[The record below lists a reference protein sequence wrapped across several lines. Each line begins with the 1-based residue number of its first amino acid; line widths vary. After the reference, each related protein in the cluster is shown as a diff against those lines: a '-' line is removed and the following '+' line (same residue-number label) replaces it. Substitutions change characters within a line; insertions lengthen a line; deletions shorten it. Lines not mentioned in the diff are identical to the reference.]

1 MNKFIKITKA
11 SEHNLKDVSLE
22 IPKEKLILFTGLSGS
37 GKSSLAF
44 DTIYAEGQRR
54 YVESLSSYAR
64 QFLEMMDK
72 PKVESIEGLSPSIS
86 IEQKTTSRNP
96 RSTVGTVT
104 EIYDYLRV
112 LYARV
117 GTPYSPVTGLPIEAQ
132 TVSNMVD
139 RIMKLE
145 AGQKIILLAPIAKEK
160 KGEFQTEFQK
170 IRKDGFQRVKVDG
183 AFYTVDKVPK
193 LEKNFKH
200 DIDIVIDR
208 LISGSID
215 PVRLADSIETALH
228 YSGSLLIVEFADNQ
242 ITNEKK
248 INKSKNDTHERLVF
262 STKFACPVSGFSLGE
277 IEPRLF
283 SFNSPIGACKGC
295 DGIGNIYSAD
305 PKKIV
310 PDEGLSIIDGAI
322 KPWRNL
328 NTSLISEML
337 EPLLQEYGFSL
348 SSPWKDID
356 KEIKDIILYGS
367 KKNIEFTKR
376 SGTDALNFLKP
387 FDGIVP
393 MINQAIKQ
401 VKSRYKFRELF
412 RYQSLQPC
420 GDCNGK
426 RLNENALC
434 VKIDDIDISILTAM
448 SIKDAKDWISNI
460 ADRLTDNKKTIATP
474 IVKEIFDRLSFLNE
488 VGLDYLTLA
497 RSSGTLS
504 GGEAQR
510 IRLASQIGSKLTGVI
525 YVLDEPSIGLHQ
537 RDNGRLL
544 HTLSS
549 LRDLGN
555 TVIIVEHD
563 EEAMRA
569 ADYIVDI
576 GPGAGV
582 NGGDIVAKGS
592 LNDIEK
598 NNKSITGKYLS
609 KKLVIDIPNVR
620 RKKTATLRITDAKEN
635 NIKGIDADFPLGL
648 LLCITGVSGSGKS
661 TLINN
666 ILFQGLNSKL
676 SRAGMVFDNYSKIVG
691 DEYIDKIIEINQSP
705 IGRTPRS
712 NPVTYTGTFTPIRD
726 WFASLP
732 ESKTRGYKPGRFS
745 FNVKGGRCENC
756 EGDGLI
762 KVEMHFLS
770 DVYVTCDVCGGKR
783 YNRETL
789 EVRYK
794 DKNISDVLDMTVFEA
809 VEFFRAIPAIR
820 DKLMMLQAVGLD
832 YIKIGQSAT
841 TLSGGE
847 AQRIKLSKELSRKP
861 KGNTLYILDEPT
873 TGLHFHDVQKL
884 IKILN
889 ELVDKGNSVLVIEH
903 NLDVIKSADWI
914 IDMGPEGGDHGGKII
929 AEGTPEHVAKQKVS
943 HTGKFLKEIL
953 TS

>member
-1 MNKFIKITKA
+1 
-11 SEHNLKDVSLE
+11 
-22 IPKEKLILFTGLSGS
+22 
-37 GKSSLAF
+37 
-44 DTIYAEGQRR
+44 
-54 YVESLSSYAR
+54 
-64 QFLEMMDK
+64 MMDK

-139 RIMKLE
+139 RIMKLD

-592 LNDIEK
+592 LKDIEK

>member
-1 MNKFIKITKA
+1 M
-11 SEHNLKDVSLE
+11 V
-22 IPKEKLILFTGLSGS
+22 LFTGLSGS

-117 GTPYSPVTGLPIEAQ
+117 GIPYSPATGLPIEAQ

-145 AGQKIILLAPIAKEK
+145 HGQRIILMSPIAKEK

-183 AFYTVDKVPK
+183 SFYTLDKVPR

-208 LISGSID
+208 LVCGSID
-215 PVRLADSIETALH
+215 PVRLADSIETALQ
-228 YSGSLLIVEFADNQ
+228 YSGSLLIVEFADKN
-242 ITNEKK
+242 TGSEKK
-248 INKSKNDTHERLVF
+248 INTSKNDTHERVIF

-277 IEPRLF
+277 VEPRLF

-295 DGIGNIYSAD
+295 DGIGNIYTAD
-305 PKKIV
+305 PKKII
-310 PDEGLSIIDGAI
+310 PDEDLSIINGAI

-328 NTSLISEML
+328 NSTLITEML
-337 EPLLQEYGFSL
+337 EPLLKKYGFSL
-348 SSPWKDID
+348 SSSWKTID
-356 KEIKDIILYGS
+356 QRIRDVILYGS
-367 KKNIEFTKR
+367 ENNIEFIKK
-376 SGTDALNFLKP
+376 GDGDDLNFLRP
-387 FDGIVP
+387 FDGIIP
-393 MINQAIKQ
+393 MINKAIKQ

-420 GDCNGK
+420 GICQGK

-434 VKIDDIDISILTAM
+434 VKIDNIDISTLTSM
-448 SIKDAKDWISNI
+448 SIKDAKDWVWGLNNI
-460 ADRLTDNKKTIATP
+460 LTDNKKTIATP
-474 IVKEIFDRLSFLNE
+474 ILKEIYDRLSFLDE
-488 VGLDYLTLA
+488 VGLDYLTLSRA
-497 RSSGTLS
+497 SGTLS

-544 HTLSS
+544 KTLSS

-569 ADYIVDI
+569 ADFIVDI

-582 NGGDIVAKGS
+582 NGGDVVAKGS
-592 LNDIEK
+592 LKDIKK
-598 NNKSITGKYLS
+598 NSKSITGKYLS
-609 KKLVIDIPNVR
+609 KKLSIDTPAIR
-620 RKKTATLRITDAKEN
+620 RKKKSSLTIKGANEN
-635 NIKGIDADFPLGL
+635 NIHNINADFPLGL

-661 TLINN
+661 TLVNN
-666 ILFQGLNSKL
+666 ILFQGLNSQL
-676 SRAGMVFDNYSKIVG
+676 MRAGITHDNYTNMIGS
-691 DEYIDKIIEINQSP
+691 EYVDKIIEINQSP

-732 ESKTRGYKPGRFS
+732 ESKTRGYKAGRFS
-745 FNVKGGRCENC
+745 FNVKGGRCEHC

-770 DVYVTCDVCGGKR
+770 DVYVTCDVCNGKR

-789 EVRYK
+789 EVKYK
-794 DKNISDVLDMTVFEA
+794 NKNISDILEMTVLEA
-809 VEFFRAIPAIR
+809 VEFFRPIPSIR
-820 DKLMMLQAVGLD
+820 DKLIMLQAVGLD

-873 TGLHFHDVQKL
+873 TGLHFHDVEKL

-903 NLDVIKSADWI
+903 NLDVIKNADWI
-914 IDMGPEGGDHGGKII
+914 IDMGPEGGNHGGKII
-929 AEGTPEHVAKQKVS
+929 AEGTPEDIAKEKVS

-953 TS
+953 F

>member
-1 MNKFIKITKA
+1 
-11 SEHNLKDVSLE
+11 
-22 IPKEKLILFTGLSGS
+22 
-37 GKSSLAF
+37 
-44 DTIYAEGQRR
+44 
-54 YVESLSSYAR
+54 
-64 QFLEMMDK
+64 MMDK

-117 GTPYSPVTGLPIEAQ
+117 GIPYSPATGLPIEAQ

-139 RIMKLE
+139 RIMKLDG
-145 AGQKIILLAPIAKEK
+145 GQKIILLSPIAKEK

-183 AFYTVDKVPK
+183 CFYTIDKVPK

-208 LISGSID
+208 LICGSID
-215 PVRLADSIETALH
+215 PVRLADSIETGLQ
-228 YSGSLLIVEFADNQ
+228 YSGSLLIVEFADKQ
-242 ITNEKK
+242 INTDKK
-248 INKSKNDTHERLVF
+248 VNTSKNDTHERIIF

-305 PKKIV
+305 PKKII
-310 PDEGLSIIDGAI
+310 PDDSLSIIEGAI
-322 KPWRNL
+322 KPWRNI
-328 NTSLISEML
+328 NASLIADML
-337 EPLLQEYGFSL
+337 EPFLQKYGFSL
-348 SSPWKDID
+348 STPWKNITGEV
-356 KEIKDIILYGS
+356 KEIILYGS
-367 KKNIEFTKR
+367 KNNIEFVKK
-376 SGTDALNFLKP
+376 SGKEDLNFLKP
-387 FDGIVP
+387 FDGIIPIV
-393 MINQAIKQ
+393 NQAIKQ

-420 GDCNGK
+420 SECNGK

-434 VKIDDIDISILTAM
+434 VKIDNVDISALTAM
-448 SIKDAKDWISNI
+448 SIKDAKNWVSTITDT
-460 ADRLTDNKKTIATP
+460 LTDNKKTIASP
-474 IVKEIFDRLSFLNE
+474 ILKEIFDRLSFLDE
-488 VGLDYLTLA
+488 VGLDYLTLS

-544 HTLSS
+544 NTLSS

-569 ADYIVDI
+569 ADFIVDI

-582 NGGDIVAKGS
+582 NGGDIVAQGTLKDIQK
-592 LNDIEK
+592 ND
-598 NNKSITGKYLS
+598 NSITGKYLS
-609 KKLVIDIPNVR
+609 KKLSIDIPKKR
-620 RKKTATLRITDAKEN
+620 RKKTALLKIRGAKEN
-635 NIKGIDADFPLGL
+635 NIQGIDADFPLGL

-676 SRAGMVFDNYSKIVG
+676 SRAGITYDNYSNMIG

-732 ESKTRGYKPGRFS
+732 ESKTRGYKAGRFS
-745 FNVKGGRCENC
+745 FNVKGGRCEHC

-770 DVYVTCDVCGGKR
+770 DVYVTCDVCHGKR

-789 EVRYK
+789 EVMYK
-794 DKNISDVLDMTVFEA
+794 GKNISDVLDMTVYEA
-809 VEFFRAIPAIR
+809 VEFFKAIPAIR
-820 DKLMMLQAVGLD
+820 DKLIMLQAVGLD

-873 TGLHFHDVQKL
+873 TGLHFHDVEKL

-914 IDMGPEGGDHGGKII
+914 IDMGPEGGDHGGRII
-929 AEGTPEHVAKQKVS
+929 AKGTPEDIAKKEVS
-943 HTGKFLKEIL
+943 HTGKFLKEMFAN
-953 TS
+953 

>member
-1 MNKFIKITKA
+1 
-11 SEHNLKDVSLE
+11 
-22 IPKEKLILFTGLSGS
+22 
-37 GKSSLAF
+37 
-44 DTIYAEGQRR
+44 
-54 YVESLSSYAR
+54 
-64 QFLEMMDK
+64 MMDK

-117 GTPYSPVTGLPIEAQ
+117 GIPYSPATGLPIEAQ

-139 RIMKLE
+139 RIMKLDG
-145 AGQKIILLAPIAKEK
+145 GQKIILLSPIAKEK

-183 AFYTVDKVPK
+183 CFYTIDKVPK

-208 LISGSID
+208 LICGSID
-215 PVRLADSIETALH
+215 PVRLADSIETGLQ
-228 YSGSLLIVEFADNQ
+228 YSGSLLIVEFADKQ
-242 ITNEKK
+242 INTLKK
-248 INKSKNDTHERLVF
+248 VNTSKNDTHERIIF

-305 PKKIV
+305 PKKII
-310 PDEGLSIIDGAI
+310 PDDSLSIIGGAI
-322 KPWRNL
+322 KPWRNI
-328 NTSLISEML
+328 NASLIADML
-337 EPLLQEYGFSL
+337 EPFLQKYGFSL
-348 SSPWKDID
+348 STPWKNITGEV
-356 KEIKDIILYGS
+356 KEIILYGS
-367 KKNIEFTKR
+367 KNNIEFVKK
-376 SGTDALNFLKP
+376 SGKEDLNFLKP
-387 FDGIVP
+387 FDGIIPIV
-393 MINQAIKQ
+393 NQAIKQ

-420 GDCNGK
+420 SECNGK

-434 VKIDDIDISILTAM
+434 VKIDNVDISALTAM
-448 SIKDAKDWISNI
+448 SIKDAKNWVSTITDT
-460 ADRLTDNKKTIATP
+460 LTDNKKTIASP
-474 IVKEIFDRLSFLNE
+474 ILKEIFDRLSFLDE
-488 VGLDYLTLA
+488 VGLDYLTLS

-544 HTLSS
+544 NTLSS

-569 ADYIVDI
+569 ADFIVDI

-582 NGGDIVAKGS
+582 NGGDIVAKGT
-592 LNDIEK
+592 LKDIQK
-598 NNKSITGKYLS
+598 NVNSITGKYLS
-609 KKLVIDIPNVR
+609 KKLSIDIPKKR
-620 RKKTATLRITDAKEN
+620 RKKTALLKISGAKEN
-635 NIKGIDADFPLGL
+635 NIQGINAEFPLGL

-676 SRAGMVFDNYSKIVG
+676 SRAGITYDNYSNMIG

-732 ESKTRGYKPGRFS
+732 ESKTRGYKAGRFS
-745 FNVKGGRCENC
+745 FNVKGGRCEHC

-770 DVYVTCDVCGGKR
+770 DVYVTCDVCHGKR

-789 EVRYK
+789 EVMYK
-794 DKNISDVLDMTVFEA
+794 GKNISDVLDMTVYEA
-809 VEFFRAIPAIR
+809 VEFFKAIPAIR
-820 DKLMMLQAVGLD
+820 DKLIMLQAVGLD

-873 TGLHFHDVQKL
+873 TGLHFHDVEKL

-914 IDMGPEGGDHGGKII
+914 IDMGPEGGNRGGEII
-929 AEGTPEHVAKQKVS
+929 AMGTPEEVATNKNS
-943 HTGKFLKEIL
+943 HTGDYLKKVLE
-953 TS
+953 THSSR

>member
-1 MNKFIKITKA
+1 
-11 SEHNLKDVSLE
+11 
-22 IPKEKLILFTGLSGS
+22 
-37 GKSSLAF
+37 
-44 DTIYAEGQRR
+44 
-54 YVESLSSYAR
+54 
-64 QFLEMMDK
+64 MMDK

-117 GTPYSPVTGLPIEAQ
+117 GTPYSPATGLPIEAQ

-145 AGQKIILLAPIAKEK
+145 DGQKIILLAPIAKEK

-183 AFYTVDKVPK
+183 NFYTIDKVPK

-420 GDCNGK
+420 GC
-426 RLNENALC
+426 LLYT
-434 VKIDDIDISILTAM
+434 S
-448 SIKDAKDWISNI
+448 
-460 ADRLTDNKKTIATP
+460 
-474 IVKEIFDRLSFLNE
+474 
-488 VGLDYLTLA
+488 
-497 RSSGTLS
+497 
-504 GGEAQR
+504 
-510 IRLASQIGSKLTGVI
+510 
-525 YVLDEPSIGLHQ
+525 PSP
-537 RDNGRLL
+537 RD
-544 HTLSS
+544 
-549 LRDLGN
+549 
-555 TVIIVEHD
+555 
-563 EEAMRA
+563 
-569 ADYIVDI
+569 
-576 GPGAGV
+576 
-582 NGGDIVAKGS
+582 
-592 LNDIEK
+592 
-598 NNKSITGKYLS
+598 
-609 KKLVIDIPNVR
+609 
-620 RKKTATLRITDAKEN
+620 
-635 NIKGIDADFPLGL
+635 GL
-648 LLCITGVSGSGKS
+648 L
-661 TLINN
+661 
-666 ILFQGLNSKL
+666 
-676 SRAGMVFDNYSKIVG
+676 SRMPS
-691 DEYIDKIIEINQSP
+691 
-705 IGRTPRS
+705 
-712 NPVTYTGTFTPIRD
+712 
-726 WFASLP
+726 
-732 ESKTRGYKPGRFS
+732 
-745 FNVKGGRCENC
+745 
-756 EGDGLI
+756 
-762 KVEMHFLS
+762 
-770 DVYVTCDVCGGKR
+770 
-783 YNRETL
+783 
-789 EVRYK
+789 
-794 DKNISDVLDMTVFEA
+794 
-809 VEFFRAIPAIR
+809 
-820 DKLMMLQAVGLD
+820 
-832 YIKIGQSAT
+832 SA
-841 TLSGGE
+841 
-847 AQRIKLSKELSRKP
+847 
-861 KGNTLYILDEPT
+861 
-873 TGLHFHDVQKL
+873 
-884 IKILN
+884 
-889 ELVDKGNSVLVIEH
+889 
-903 NLDVIKSADWI
+903 
-914 IDMGPEGGDHGGKII
+914 
-929 AEGTPEHVAKQKVS
+929 
-943 HTGKFLKEIL
+943 
-953 TS
+953 

>member
-1 MNKFIKITKA
+1 
-11 SEHNLKDVSLE
+11 
-22 IPKEKLILFTGLSGS
+22 
-37 GKSSLAF
+37 
-44 DTIYAEGQRR
+44 
-54 YVESLSSYAR
+54 
-64 QFLEMMDK
+64 MMDK

-356 KEIKDIILYGS
+356 KKIKDIILYGS

-592 LNDIEK
+592 LKDIEK
-598 NNKSITGKYLS
+598 NDKSITGKYLS

>member
-1 MNKFIKITKA
+1 
-11 SEHNLKDVSLE
+11 
-22 IPKEKLILFTGLSGS
+22 
-37 GKSSLAF
+37 
-44 DTIYAEGQRR
+44 
-54 YVESLSSYAR
+54 
-64 QFLEMMDK
+64 MMDK

-117 GTPYSPVTGLPIEAQ
+117 GTPYSPATGLPIEAQ

-145 AGQKIILLAPIAKEK
+145 DGQKIILLAPIAKEK

-183 AFYTVDKVPK
+183 TFYTVDKVPK

-200 DIDIVIDR
+200 DIDVVIDR

-215 PVRLADSIETALH
+215 PVRLADSIETALQ
-228 YSGSLLIVEFADNQ
+228 YSGSLLIVEFADSQ

-305 PKKIV
+305 PKKII

-328 NTSLISEML
+328 NRSLVSDIL
-337 EPLLQEYGFSL
+337 KPLLQEYGFSL

-376 SGTDALNFLKP
+376 SGIDELNFLKP

-420 GDCNGK
+420 SDCNGK

-460 ADRLTDNKKTIATP
+460 AVKLTDNKKTIATP
-474 IVKEIFDRLSFLNE
+474 ILKEIFDRLSFLNE

-497 RSSGTLS
+497 RASGTLS

-582 NGGDIVAKGS
+582 NGGDIVARGS
-592 LNDIEK
+592 LKDIEK

-609 KKLVIDIPNVR
+609 KKLFIDIPKVR
-620 RKKTATLRITDAKEN
+620 RKKTSTLKITNAREN

-676 SRAGMVFDNYSKIVG
+676 SRAGMVFDNYSKIIG

-820 DKLMMLQAVGLD
+820 DKLIMLQAVGLD

-929 AEGTPEHVAKQKVS
+929 AEGTPEHIAKQKVS

>member
-1 MNKFIKITKA
+1 
-11 SEHNLKDVSLE
+11 
-22 IPKEKLILFTGLSGS
+22 
-37 GKSSLAF
+37 
-44 DTIYAEGQRR
+44 
-54 YVESLSSYAR
+54 
-64 QFLEMMDK
+64 MMDK

-117 GTPYSPVTGLPIEAQ
+117 GTPYSPATGLPIEAQ

-145 AGQKIILLAPIAKEK
+145 DGQKIILLAPIAKEK

-183 AFYTVDKVPK
+183 TFYTVDKVPK

-200 DIDIVIDR
+200 DIDVVIDR

-215 PVRLADSIETALH
+215 PVRLADSIETALQ
-228 YSGSLLIVEFADNQ
+228 YSGSLLIVEFADSQ

-248 INKSKNDTHERLVF
+248 INQSKNDTHERLVF

-305 PKKIV
+305 PKKII

-328 NTSLISEML
+328 NRSLVSDIL
-337 EPLLQEYGFSL
+337 KPLLQEYGFSL

-376 SGTDALNFLKP
+376 SGIDELNFLKP

-420 GDCNGK
+420 SDCNGK

-460 ADRLTDNKKTIATP
+460 AVKLTDNKKTIATP
-474 IVKEIFDRLSFLNE
+474 ILKEIFDRLSFLNE

-497 RSSGTLS
+497 RASGTLS

-582 NGGDIVAKGS
+582 NGGDIVARGS
-592 LNDIEK
+592 LKDIEK

-609 KKLVIDIPNVR
+609 KKLFIDIPKVR
-620 RKKTATLRITDAKEN
+620 RKKTSTLKITNAKEN

-676 SRAGMVFDNYSKIVG
+676 SRAGMVFDNYSKIIG

-820 DKLMMLQAVGLD
+820 DKLIMLQAVGLD

-929 AEGTPEHVAKQKVS
+929 AEGTPEHIAKQKVS

>member
-1 MNKFIKITKA
+1 
-11 SEHNLKDVSLE
+11 
-22 IPKEKLILFTGLSGS
+22 
-37 GKSSLAF
+37 
-44 DTIYAEGQRR
+44 
-54 YVESLSSYAR
+54 
-64 QFLEMMDK
+64 MMDK

-592 LNDIEK
+592 LKDIEK

>member
-1 MNKFIKITKA
+1 
-11 SEHNLKDVSLE
+11 
-22 IPKEKLILFTGLSGS
+22 
-37 GKSSLAF
+37 
-44 DTIYAEGQRR
+44 
-54 YVESLSSYAR
+54 
-64 QFLEMMDK
+64 MMDK

-117 GTPYSPVTGLPIEAQ
+117 GIPYSPATGLPIEAQ

-139 RIMKLE
+139 RIMKLDG
-145 AGQKIILLAPIAKEK
+145 GQKIILLSPIAKEK

-183 AFYTVDKVPK
+183 CFYTIDKVPK

-208 LISGSID
+208 LICGSID
-215 PVRLADSIETALH
+215 PVRLADSIETGLQ
-228 YSGSLLIVEFADNQ
+228 YSGSILIVEFADKQ
-242 ITNEKK
+242 INTDKK
-248 INKSKNDTHERLVF
+248 VNTSKNDTHERIIF

-305 PKKIV
+305 PKKII
-310 PDEGLSIIDGAI
+310 PDDSLSIIEGAI
-322 KPWRNL
+322 KPWRNI
-328 NTSLISEML
+328 NASLIADML
-337 EPLLQEYGFSL
+337 EPFLQKYGFSL
-348 SSPWKDID
+348 STPWKNITGEV
-356 KEIKDIILYGS
+356 KEIILYGS
-367 KKNIEFTKR
+367 KNNIEFVKK
-376 SGTDALNFLKP
+376 SGKDDLNFLKP
-387 FDGIVP
+387 FDGIIPIV
-393 MINQAIKQ
+393 NQAIKQ

-420 GDCNGK
+420 SECNGK

-434 VKIDDIDISILTAM
+434 VKIDNVDISALTAM
-448 SIKDAKDWISNI
+448 SIKDAKNWVSTITDT
-460 ADRLTDNKKTIATP
+460 LTDNKKTIASP
-474 IVKEIFDRLSFLNE
+474 ILKEIFDRLSFLDE
-488 VGLDYLTLA
+488 VGLDYLTLS

-544 HTLSS
+544 NTLSS

-563 EEAMRA
+563 EDAMRA
-569 ADYIVDI
+569 ADFIVDI

-582 NGGDIVAKGS
+582 NGGDIVAQGTLKDIQK
-592 LNDIEK
+592 ND
-598 NNKSITGKYLS
+598 NSITGKYLS
-609 KKLVIDIPNVR
+609 KKLSIDIPKKR
-620 RKKTATLRITDAKEN
+620 RKKTALLKISGAKEN
-635 NIKGIDADFPLGL
+635 NIQGIDAEFPLGL

-676 SRAGMVFDNYSKIVG
+676 SRAGITYDNYSNMIG

-732 ESKTRGYKPGRFS
+732 ESKTRGYKAGRFS
-745 FNVKGGRCENC
+745 FNVKGGRCEHC

-770 DVYVTCDVCGGKR
+770 DVYVTCDVCHGKR

-789 EVRYK
+789 EVMYK
-794 DKNISDVLDMTVFEA
+794 GKNISDVLDMTVYEA
-809 VEFFRAIPAIR
+809 VEFFKAIPAIR
-820 DKLMMLQAVGLD
+820 DKLIMLQAVGLD

-873 TGLHFHDVQKL
+873 TGLHFHDVEKL

-929 AEGTPEHVAKQKVS
+929 AKGTPEDIAKKEVS
-943 HTGKFLKEIL
+943 HTGKFLKEMFAN
-953 TS
+953 

>member
-1 MNKFIKITKA
+1 
-11 SEHNLKDVSLE
+11 
-22 IPKEKLILFTGLSGS
+22 
-37 GKSSLAF
+37 
-44 DTIYAEGQRR
+44 
-54 YVESLSSYAR
+54 
-64 QFLEMMDK
+64 
-72 PKVESIEGLSPSIS
+72 
-86 IEQKTTSRNP
+86 
-96 RSTVGTVT
+96 
-104 EIYDYLRV
+104 
-112 LYARV
+112 
-117 GTPYSPVTGLPIEAQ
+117 
-132 TVSNMVD
+132 
-139 RIMKLE
+139 
-145 AGQKIILLAPIAKEK
+145 
-160 KGEFQTEFQK
+160 
-170 IRKDGFQRVKVDG
+170 
-183 AFYTVDKVPK
+183 
-193 LEKNFKH
+193 
-200 DIDIVIDR
+200 
-208 LISGSID
+208 
-215 PVRLADSIETALH
+215 
-228 YSGSLLIVEFADNQ
+228 
-242 ITNEKK
+242 
-248 INKSKNDTHERLVF
+248 
-262 STKFACPVSGFSLGE
+262 
-277 IEPRLF
+277 
-283 SFNSPIGACKGC
+283 
-295 DGIGNIYSAD
+295 
-305 PKKIV
+305 
-310 PDEGLSIIDGAI
+310 
-322 KPWRNL
+322 
-328 NTSLISEML
+328 
-337 EPLLQEYGFSL
+337 
-348 SSPWKDID
+348 
-356 KEIKDIILYGS
+356 
-367 KKNIEFTKR
+367 
-376 SGTDALNFLKP
+376 
-387 FDGIVP
+387 
-393 MINQAIKQ
+393 
-401 VKSRYKFRELF
+401 
-412 RYQSLQPC
+412 
-420 GDCNGK
+420 
-426 RLNENALC
+426 
-434 VKIDDIDISILTAM
+434 M

-474 IVKEIFDRLSFLNE
+474 ILKEIFDRLSFLNE

-569 ADYIVDI
+569 ADFIVDI

-592 LNDIEK
+592 LKDIEK

-609 KKLVIDIPNVR
+609 KKLFIDIPNVR
-620 RKKTATLRITDAKEN
+620 RKKTATLRISDAKEN

-676 SRAGMVFDNYSKIVG
+676 SRAGMAFDNYSKIIG
-691 DEYIDKIIEINQSP
+691 DEHIDKIIEINQSP

-770 DVYVTCDVCGGKR
+770 DVYVTCDVCSGKR

-929 AEGTPEHVAKQKVS
+929 AEGTPEHIAKQKVS
-943 HTGKFLKEIL
+943 HTGRFLKEIL

>member
-1 MNKFIKITKA
+1 
-11 SEHNLKDVSLE
+11 
-22 IPKEKLILFTGLSGS
+22 
-37 GKSSLAF
+37 
-44 DTIYAEGQRR
+44 
-54 YVESLSSYAR
+54 
-64 QFLEMMDK
+64 MMDK

-117 GTPYSPVTGLPIEAQ
+117 GIPYSPATGLPIEAQ

-139 RIMKLE
+139 RIMKLDG
-145 AGQKIILLAPIAKEK
+145 GQKIILLSPIAKEK

-183 AFYTVDKVPK
+183 CFYTIDKVPK

-208 LISGSID
+208 LICGSID
-215 PVRLADSIETALH
+215 PVRLADSIETGLQ
-228 YSGSLLIVEFADNQ
+228 YSGSLLIVEFADKQ
-242 ITNEKK
+242 INTDKK
-248 INKSKNDTHERLVF
+248 VNTSKNDTHERIIF

-305 PKKIV
+305 PKKII
-310 PDEGLSIIDGAI
+310 PDDSLSIIEGAI
-322 KPWRNL
+322 KPWRNI
-328 NTSLISEML
+328 NASLIADML
-337 EPLLQEYGFSL
+337 EPFLQKYGFSL
-348 SSPWKDID
+348 STPWKNITGEV
-356 KEIKDIILYGS
+356 KEIILYGS
-367 KKNIEFTKR
+367 KNNIEFVKK
-376 SGTDALNFLKP
+376 SGKDDLNFLKP
-387 FDGIVP
+387 FDGIIPIV
-393 MINQAIKQ
+393 NQAIKQ

-420 GDCNGK
+420 SECNGK

-434 VKIDDIDISILTAM
+434 VKIDNVDISALTAM
-448 SIKDAKDWISNI
+448 SIKDAKNWVSTITDT
-460 ADRLTDNKKTIATP
+460 LTDNKKTIASP
-474 IVKEIFDRLSFLNE
+474 ILKEIFDRLSFLDE
-488 VGLDYLTLA
+488 VGLDYLTLS

-544 HTLSS
+544 NTLSS

-569 ADYIVDI
+569 ADFIVDI

-582 NGGDIVAKGS
+582 NGGDIVAQGTLKDIQK
-592 LNDIEK
+592 ND
-598 NNKSITGKYLS
+598 NSITGKYLS
-609 KKLVIDIPNVR
+609 KKLSIDIPKKR
-620 RKKTATLRITDAKEN
+620 RKKTALLKISGAKEN
-635 NIKGIDADFPLGL
+635 NIQGIDAEFPLGL

-676 SRAGMVFDNYSKIVG
+676 ARAGITYDNYSNMIG

-732 ESKTRGYKPGRFS
+732 ESKTRGYKAGRFS
-745 FNVKGGRCENC
+745 FNVKGGRCEHC

-770 DVYVTCDVCGGKR
+770 DVYVTCDVCHGKR

-789 EVRYK
+789 EVMYK
-794 DKNISDVLDMTVFEA
+794 GKNISDVLDMTVYEA
-809 VEFFRAIPAIR
+809 VEFFKAIPAIR
-820 DKLMMLQAVGLD
+820 DKLIMLQAVGLD

-873 TGLHFHDVQKL
+873 TGLHFHDVEKL

-929 AEGTPEHVAKQKVS
+929 AKGTPEDIAKKEVS
-943 HTGKFLKEIL
+943 HTGKFLKEMFAN
-953 TS
+953 

>member
-1 MNKFIKITKA
+1 
-11 SEHNLKDVSLE
+11 
-22 IPKEKLILFTGLSGS
+22 
-37 GKSSLAF
+37 
-44 DTIYAEGQRR
+44 
-54 YVESLSSYAR
+54 
-64 QFLEMMDK
+64 MMDK

-117 GTPYSPVTGLPIEAQ
+117 GIPYSPATGLPIEAQ

-139 RIMKLE
+139 RIMKLDD
-145 AGQKIILLAPIAKEK
+145 GQKIILLSPIAKEK

-183 AFYTVDKVPK
+183 CFYTIDKVPK

-208 LISGSID
+208 LICGSID
-215 PVRLADSIETALH
+215 PVRLADSIETGLQ
-228 YSGSLLIVEFADNQ
+228 YSGSLLIVEFADKQ
-242 ITNEKK
+242 INTDKK
-248 INKSKNDTHERLVF
+248 VNTSKNDTHERIIF

-305 PKKIV
+305 PKKII
-310 PDEGLSIIDGAI
+310 PDDSLSIIEGAI
-322 KPWRNL
+322 KPWRNI
-328 NTSLISEML
+328 NASLIADML
-337 EPLLQEYGFSL
+337 EPFLQKYGFSL
-348 SSPWKDID
+348 STPWKNITGEV
-356 KEIKDIILYGS
+356 KEIILYGS
-367 KKNIEFTKR
+367 KNNIEFVKK
-376 SGTDALNFLKP
+376 SSKDDLNFLKP
-387 FDGIVP
+387 FDGIIPIV
-393 MINQAIKQ
+393 NQAIKQ

-420 GDCNGK
+420 SECNGK

-434 VKIDDIDISILTAM
+434 VKIDNVDISALTAM
-448 SIKDAKDWISNI
+448 SIKDAKNWVSTI
-460 ADRLTDNKKTIATP
+460 ADTLTDNKKTIASP
-474 IVKEIFDRLSFLNE
+474 ILKEIFDRLSFLDE
-488 VGLDYLTLA
+488 VGLDYLTLS

-544 HTLSS
+544 NTLSS

-569 ADYIVDI
+569 ADFIVDI

-582 NGGDIVAKGS
+582 NGGDIVAQGTLK
-592 LNDIEK
+592 DIQK
-598 NNKSITGKYLS
+598 NVNSITGKYLS
-609 KKLVIDIPNVR
+609 KKLSIDIPKKR
-620 RKKTATLRITDAKEN
+620 RKKTALLKISGAKEN
-635 NIKGIDADFPLGL
+635 NIQGIDAEFPLGL

-666 ILFQGLNSKL
+666 ILFQALNSKL
-676 SRAGMVFDNYSKIVG
+676 SRAGVTYDNYSNMIG

-732 ESKTRGYKPGRFS
+732 ESKTRGYKAGRFS
-745 FNVKGGRCENC
+745 FNVKGGRCEHC

-770 DVYVTCDVCGGKR
+770 DVYVTCDVCHGKR

-789 EVRYK
+789 EVMYK
-794 DKNISDVLDMTVFEA
+794 GKNISDVLDMTVYEA
-809 VEFFRAIPAIR
+809 VEFFKAIPAIR
-820 DKLMMLQAVGLD
+820 DKLIMLQAVGLD

-873 TGLHFHDVQKL
+873 TGLHFHDVEKL

-929 AEGTPEHVAKQKVS
+929 AMGTPEDIAKKEVS
-943 HTGKFLKEIL
+943 HTGKFLKEMF
-953 TS
+953 SN

>member
-1 MNKFIKITKA
+1 
-11 SEHNLKDVSLE
+11 
-22 IPKEKLILFTGLSGS
+22 
-37 GKSSLAF
+37 
-44 DTIYAEGQRR
+44 
-54 YVESLSSYAR
+54 
-64 QFLEMMDK
+64 MMDK

-117 GTPYSPVTGLPIEAQ
+117 GTPYSPATGLPIEAQ

-145 AGQKIILLAPIAKEK
+145 DGQKIILLAPIAKEK

-183 AFYTVDKVPK
+183 TFYTVDKVPK

-200 DIDIVIDR
+200 DIDVVIDR

-215 PVRLADSIETALH
+215 PVRLADSIETALQ
-228 YSGSLLIVEFADNQ
+228 YSGSLLIVEFADSQ

-248 INKSKNDTHERLVF
+248 INQSKNDTHERLVF

-305 PKKIV
+305 PKKII

-328 NTSLISEML
+328 NRSLVSDIL
-337 EPLLQEYGFSL
+337 KPLLQEYGFSL

-376 SGTDALNFLKP
+376 SGIDELNFLKP

-420 GDCNGK
+420 SDCNGK

-460 ADRLTDNKKTIATP
+460 AVKLTDNKKTIATP
-474 IVKEIFDRLSFLNE
+474 ILKEIFDRLSFLNE

-497 RSSGTLS
+497 RASGTLS

-582 NGGDIVAKGS
+582 NGGDIVARGS
-592 LNDIEK
+592 LKDIEK

-609 KKLVIDIPNVR
+609 KKLFIDIPKVR
-620 RKKTATLRITDAKEN
+620 RKKTSTLKITNAREN

-676 SRAGMVFDNYSKIVG
+676 SRAGMVFDNYSKIIG

-820 DKLMMLQAVGLD
+820 DKLIMLQAVGLD

-929 AEGTPEHVAKQKVS
+929 AEGTPEHIAKQKVS

>member
-1 MNKFIKITKA
+1 M
-11 SEHNLKDVSLE
+11 SLDDNE
-22 IPKEKLILFTGLSGS
+22 
-37 GKSSLAF
+37 
-44 DTIYAEGQRR
+44 
-54 YVESLSSYAR
+54 
-64 QFLEMMDK
+64 
-72 PKVESIEGLSPSIS
+72 
-86 IEQKTTSRNP
+86 
-96 RSTVGTVT
+96 
-104 EIYDYLRV
+104 
-112 LYARV
+112 
-117 GTPYSPVTGLPIEAQ
+117 
-132 TVSNMVD
+132 
-139 RIMKLE
+139 
-145 AGQKIILLAPIAKEK
+145 KIILLSPIAKEK

-183 AFYTVDKVPK
+183 KFYTIDKVPK
-193 LEKNFKH
+193 LEKNYKH

-215 PVRLADSIETALH
+215 PVRLADSIETALQ
-228 YSGSLLIVEFADNQ
+228 YSGSLLIVEFADKQ
-242 ITNEKK
+242 INNERKTNT
-248 INKSKNDTHERLVF
+248 SKNDTHERMIF

-305 PKKIV
+305 PKKII
-310 PDEGLSIIDGAI
+310 PDECLSIINGAI

-328 NTSLISEML
+328 NTSLISDML
-337 EPLLQEYGFSL
+337 EPLLQEYGFSV
-348 SSPWKDID
+348 SSPWKDIRP
-356 KEIKDIILYGS
+356 EIQEMILYGS
-367 KKNIEFTKR
+367 KKNIEFTNKN
-376 SGTDALNFLKP
+376 SKDDLNFLKP

-393 MINQAIKQ
+393 MINHAIKQ

-420 GDCNGK
+420 SACNGK

-434 VKIDDIDISILTAM
+434 VKIDNIDISVLTAM
-448 SIKDAKDWISNI
+448 SIKDAKNWISNVS
-460 ADRLTDNKKTIATP
+460 DTLTHNKKTIAGP
-474 IVKEIFDRLSFLNE
+474 ILKEIFDRLSFLDE
-488 VGLDYLTLA
+488 VGLDYLTLS

-544 HTLSS
+544 NTLSS

-569 ADYIVDI
+569 ADFIVDI

-582 NGGDIVAKGS
+582 NGGEIVAKGT
-592 LNDIEK
+592 LVDIQK
-598 NNKSITGKYLS
+598 HNKSITGKYLS
-609 KKLVIDIPNVR
+609 KKLSIDIPKAR
-620 RKKTATLRITDAKEN
+620 RNKTATLKINGANEN
-635 NIKGIDADFPLGL
+635 NIRGIDAVFPLGL

-676 SRAGMVFDNYSKIVG
+676 SRSGIVFDNYNNMIG

-732 ESKTRGYKPGRFS
+732 ESKTRGYKAGRFS
-745 FNVKGGRCENC
+745 FNVKGGRCEHC

-770 DVYVTCDVCGGKR
+770 DVYVTCDVCNGKR

-789 EVRYK
+789 EVKYK
-794 DKNISDVLDMTVFEA
+794 DKNISDILEMTVFEA
-809 VEFFRAIPAIR
+809 VEFFKAIPAIR

-903 NLDVIKSADWI
+903 NLDVIKCADWI
-914 IDMGPEGGDHGGKII
+914 VDMGPEGGDHGGKII
-929 AEGTPEHVAKQKVS
+929 AEGTPEDIAKQKNS
-943 HTGKFLKEIL
+943 HTGKFLKELL
-953 TS
+953 TN

>member
-1 MNKFIKITKA
+1 
-11 SEHNLKDVSLE
+11 
-22 IPKEKLILFTGLSGS
+22 
-37 GKSSLAF
+37 
-44 DTIYAEGQRR
+44 
-54 YVESLSSYAR
+54 
-64 QFLEMMDK
+64 MMDK

-117 GTPYSPVTGLPIEAQ
+117 GIPYSPATGLPIEAQ

-139 RIMKLE
+139 RIMKLDG
-145 AGQKIILLAPIAKEK
+145 GQKIILLSPIAKEK

-183 AFYTVDKVPK
+183 CFYTIDKVPK

-208 LISGSID
+208 LICGSID
-215 PVRLADSIETALH
+215 PVRLADSIETGLQ
-228 YSGSLLIVEFADNQ
+228 YSGSLLIVEFADKQ
-242 ITNEKK
+242 INTDKK
-248 INKSKNDTHERLVF
+248 VNTSKNDTHERIIF

-305 PKKIV
+305 PKKII
-310 PDEGLSIIDGAI
+310 PDDSLSIIEGAI
-322 KPWRNL
+322 KPWRNI
-328 NTSLISEML
+328 NASLIADML
-337 EPLLQEYGFSL
+337 EPFLQKYGFSL
-348 SSPWKDID
+348 STPWKNITGEV
-356 KEIKDIILYGS
+356 KEIILYGS
-367 KKNIEFTKR
+367 KNNIEFVKK
-376 SGTDALNFLKP
+376 SGKDDLNFLKP
-387 FDGIVP
+387 FDGIIPIV
-393 MINQAIKQ
+393 NQAIKQ

-420 GDCNGK
+420 SECNGK

-434 VKIDDIDISILTAM
+434 VKIDNVDISALTAM
-448 SIKDAKDWISNI
+448 SIKDAKNWVSTITDT
-460 ADRLTDNKKTIATP
+460 LTDNKKTIASP
-474 IVKEIFDRLSFLNE
+474 ILKEIFDRLSFLDE
-488 VGLDYLTLA
+488 VGLDYLTLS

-544 HTLSS
+544 NTLSS

-563 EEAMRA
+563 EDAMRA
-569 ADYIVDI
+569 ADFIVDI

-582 NGGDIVAKGS
+582 NGGDIVAQGTLKDIQK
-592 LNDIEK
+592 ND
-598 NNKSITGKYLS
+598 NSITGKYLS
-609 KKLVIDIPNVR
+609 KKLSIDIPKKR
-620 RKKTATLRITDAKEN
+620 RKKTALLKISGAKEN
-635 NIKGIDADFPLGL
+635 NIQGIDAEFPLGL

-676 SRAGMVFDNYSKIVG
+676 SRAGITYDNYSNMIG

-732 ESKTRGYKPGRFS
+732 ESKTRGYKAGRFS
-745 FNVKGGRCENC
+745 FNVKGGRCEHC

-770 DVYVTCDVCGGKR
+770 DVYVTCDVCHGKR

-789 EVRYK
+789 EVMYK
-794 DKNISDVLDMTVFEA
+794 GKNISDVLDMTVYEA
-809 VEFFRAIPAIR
+809 VEFFKAIPAIR
-820 DKLMMLQAVGLD
+820 DKLIMLQAVGLD

-873 TGLHFHDVQKL
+873 TGLHFHDVEKL

-929 AEGTPEHVAKQKVS
+929 AKGTPEDIAKKEVS
-943 HTGKFLKEIL
+943 HTGKFLKEMFAN
-953 TS
+953 

>member
-1 MNKFIKITKA
+1 
-11 SEHNLKDVSLE
+11 
-22 IPKEKLILFTGLSGS
+22 
-37 GKSSLAF
+37 
-44 DTIYAEGQRR
+44 
-54 YVESLSSYAR
+54 
-64 QFLEMMDK
+64 MMDK

-117 GTPYSPVTGLPIEAQ
+117 GTPYSPATGLPIEAQ

-145 AGQKIILLAPIAKEK
+145 DGQKIILLAPIAKEK

-183 AFYTVDKVPK
+183 TFYTVDKVPK

-200 DIDIVIDR
+200 DIDVVIDR

-215 PVRLADSIETALH
+215 PVRLADSIETALQ
-228 YSGSLLIVEFADNQ
+228 YSGSLLIVEFADSQ

-248 INKSKNDTHERLVF
+248 INQSKNDTHERLVF

-305 PKKIV
+305 PKKII

-328 NTSLISEML
+328 NTSLISDML
-337 EPLLQEYGFSL
+337 KPLLQEYGFSL
-348 SSPWKDID
+348 SSPWKNID

-376 SGTDALNFLKP
+376 SGIDELNFLKP

-420 GDCNGK
+420 SDCNGK

-460 ADRLTDNKKTIATP
+460 AVKLTDNKKTIATP
-474 IVKEIFDRLSFLNE
+474 ILKEIFDRLSFLNE

-497 RSSGTLS
+497 RASGTLS

-582 NGGDIVAKGS
+582 NGGDIVARGS
-592 LNDIEK
+592 LKDIEK

-609 KKLVIDIPNVR
+609 KKLFIDIPKVR
-620 RKKTATLRITDAKEN
+620 RKKTSTLKITNAREN

-676 SRAGMVFDNYSKIVG
+676 SRAGMVFDNYSKIIG

-820 DKLMMLQAVGLD
+820 DKLIMLQAVGLD

-929 AEGTPEHVAKQKVS
+929 AEGTPEHIAKQKVS

>member
-1 MNKFIKITKA
+1 
-11 SEHNLKDVSLE
+11 
-22 IPKEKLILFTGLSGS
+22 
-37 GKSSLAF
+37 
-44 DTIYAEGQRR
+44 
-54 YVESLSSYAR
+54 
-64 QFLEMMDK
+64 MMDK

-117 GTPYSPVTGLPIEAQ
+117 GIPYSPATGLPIEAQ

-139 RIMKLE
+139 RIMKLDG
-145 AGQKIILLAPIAKEK
+145 GQKIILLSPIAKEK

-183 AFYTVDKVPK
+183 CFYTIDKVPK

-208 LISGSID
+208 LICGSID
-215 PVRLADSIETALH
+215 PVRLADSIETGLQ
-228 YSGSLLIVEFADNQ
+228 YSGSLLIVEFADKQ
-242 ITNEKK
+242 INTDKK
-248 INKSKNDTHERLVF
+248 VNTSKNDTHERIIF

-305 PKKIV
+305 PKKII
-310 PDEGLSIIDGAI
+310 PDDSLSIIEGAI
-322 KPWRNL
+322 KPWRNI
-328 NTSLISEML
+328 NASLIADML
-337 EPLLQEYGFSL
+337 EPFLQKYGFSL
-348 SSPWKDID
+348 STPWKNITGEV
-356 KEIKDIILYGS
+356 KEIILYGS
-367 KKNIEFTKR
+367 KNNIEFVKK
-376 SGTDALNFLKP
+376 SGKEDLNFLKP
-387 FDGIVP
+387 FDGIIPIV
-393 MINQAIKQ
+393 NQAIKQ

-420 GDCNGK
+420 SECNGK

-434 VKIDDIDISILTAM
+434 VKIDNVDISALTAM
-448 SIKDAKDWISNI
+448 SIKDAKNWVSTITDT
-460 ADRLTDNKKTIATP
+460 LTDNKKTIASP
-474 IVKEIFDRLSFLNE
+474 ILKEIFDRLSFLDE
-488 VGLDYLTLA
+488 VGLDYLTLS

-544 HTLSS
+544 NTLSS

-569 ADYIVDI
+569 ADFIVDI

-582 NGGDIVAKGS
+582 NGGDIVAQGTLKDIQK
-592 LNDIEK
+592 ND
-598 NNKSITGKYLS
+598 NSITGKYLS
-609 KKLVIDIPNVR
+609 KKLSIDIPKKR
-620 RKKTATLRITDAKEN
+620 RKKTALLKIRGAKEN
-635 NIKGIDADFPLGL
+635 NIQGIDADFPLGL

-676 SRAGMVFDNYSKIVG
+676 SRAGITYDNYSNMIG

-732 ESKTRGYKPGRFS
+732 ESKTRGYKAGRFS
-745 FNVKGGRCENC
+745 FNVKGGRCEHC

-770 DVYVTCDVCGGKR
+770 DVYVTCDVCHGKR

-789 EVRYK
+789 EVMYK
-794 DKNISDVLDMTVFEA
+794 GKNISDVLDMTVYEA
-809 VEFFRAIPAIR
+809 VEFFKAIPAIR
-820 DKLMMLQAVGLD
+820 DKLIMLQAVGLD

-873 TGLHFHDVQKL
+873 TGLHFHDVEKL

-929 AEGTPEHVAKQKVS
+929 AKGTPEDIAKKEVS
-943 HTGKFLKEIL
+943 HTGKFLKEMFAN
-953 TS
+953 

>member
-1 MNKFIKITKA
+1 
-11 SEHNLKDVSLE
+11 
-22 IPKEKLILFTGLSGS
+22 
-37 GKSSLAF
+37 
-44 DTIYAEGQRR
+44 
-54 YVESLSSYAR
+54 
-64 QFLEMMDK
+64 
-72 PKVESIEGLSPSIS
+72 
-86 IEQKTTSRNP
+86 
-96 RSTVGTVT
+96 
-104 EIYDYLRV
+104 
-112 LYARV
+112 
-117 GTPYSPVTGLPIEAQ
+117 
-132 TVSNMVD
+132 
-139 RIMKLE
+139 
-145 AGQKIILLAPIAKEK
+145 
-160 KGEFQTEFQK
+160 
-170 IRKDGFQRVKVDG
+170 
-183 AFYTVDKVPK
+183 
-193 LEKNFKH
+193 
-200 DIDIVIDR
+200 
-208 LISGSID
+208 
-215 PVRLADSIETALH
+215 
-228 YSGSLLIVEFADNQ
+228 
-242 ITNEKK
+242 
-248 INKSKNDTHERLVF
+248 
-262 STKFACPVSGFSLGE
+262 
-277 IEPRLF
+277 
-283 SFNSPIGACKGC
+283 
-295 DGIGNIYSAD
+295 
-305 PKKIV
+305 
-310 PDEGLSIIDGAI
+310 
-322 KPWRNL
+322 
-328 NTSLISEML
+328 ML

-592 LNDIEK
+592 LKDIEK

-726 WFASLP
+726 WFASPQNQRP
-732 ESKTRGYKPGRFS
+732 EVTSPVG
-745 FNVKGGRCENC
+745 
-756 EGDGLI
+756 
-762 KVEMHFLS
+762 FLS
-770 DVYVTCDVCGGKR
+770 MLKVVDVKIMRAMDLLRLRCT
-783 YNRETL
+783 
-789 EVRYK
+789 
-794 DKNISDVLDMTVFEA
+794 
-809 VEFFRAIPAIR
+809 FFP
-820 DKLMMLQAVGLD
+820 MCM
-832 YIKIGQSAT
+832 
-841 TLSGGE
+841 
-847 AQRIKLSKELSRKP
+847 
-861 KGNTLYILDEPT
+861 
-873 TGLHFHDVQKL
+873 
-884 IKILN
+884 
-889 ELVDKGNSVLVIEH
+889 
-903 NLDVIKSADWI
+903 
-914 IDMGPEGGDHGGKII
+914 
-929 AEGTPEHVAKQKVS
+929 
-943 HTGKFLKEIL
+943 
-953 TS
+953 